1 MPRPRKKRC
10 CRKYLA
16 DRVYKPQGMP
26 MKEMESAIISL
37 DEFEALRLCDLEN
50 HDQEEAGKMMNV
62 SRGTIQ
68 RMLYKARRQIID
80 AIINN
85 KAIVINLKESEE
97 SHVGLHTNQK
107 QHRGRRYCE

>member
-1 MPRPRKKRC
+1 MTRPRKKRC
-10 CRKYLA
+10 CRRYRA
-16 DRVYKPQGMP
+16 DRIYKPRGIP
-26 MKEMESAIISL
+26 LRDMETTELSL

-50 HDQEEAGKMMNV
+50 LDQEEAGKKMKV

-68 RMLYKARRQIID
+68 RMLYKARKQLIE

-97 SHVGLHTNQK
+97 SHAGLHTDQK
-107 QHRGRRYCE
+107 